1 MPDRIA
7 MILKM
12 LAKTPDDVFLHYSLA
27 MEYVAAGKFDD
38 AAGEFR
44 RCTELDETYLPAYV
58 ELGKAMRTAG
68 KFDESRAAF
77 DQAMKIA
84 QEKRDQH
91 VEDYIRQQLEV
102 LPRN

>member
-7 MILKM
+7 TILRM
-12 LAKTPDDVFLHYSLA
+12 LEKTPDDVFLHYSLA
-27 MEYVAAGKFDD
+27 MEYVGAGRCDE

-44 RCTELDETYLPAYV
+44 KCAELDEKYLPAYV

-68 KFDESRAAF
+68 KFDEARAAF

-84 QEKRDQH
+84 QEKRDRH
-91 VEDYIRQQLEV
+91 VEDYVRQQLEI
-102 LPRN
+102 LPKG